1 MLGRILDIKPAILK
15 ELIVIKEQK
24 ISDNVEFEILTAI
37 AAGLKSVK
45 IVLKKLDFANCR
57 KNICFRC

>member
-45 IVLKKLDFANCR
+45 NCPKKTRLC
-57 KNICFRC
+57 